1 MIIFH
6 LRGNSM
12 ASKPIVAIMYDFDKT
27 LSTTDMQNYSFIP
40 NLGMTPDEFWGETGK
55 FSAEEGVERILSYMF
70 MMIKKAKEK
79 GIKLTR
85 EYLRECGKKIQFF
98 PGVSTW
104 FKRINEYGASKGV
117 IVEHY
122 LVSSGT
128 IEIVEGCSIFQEFTK
143 AYGCE
148 FYYENNEPVWPKLA
162 INYTQKTQFF
172 FRIAKGA
179 IDVTNDNAV
188 NEKNLKLRIPYRNI
202 VYMGDGMTDIA
213 CMTLVKKNGGRS
225 IAVYP
230 EKESEKVK
238 QIYLDGRCSFYC
250 QADYSSGSNMEKMMR
265 LIIDSAAIQDEI
277 EKKIQMLE
285 KK

>member
-1 MIIFH
+1 
-6 LRGNSM
+6 M
-12 ASKPIVAIMYDFDKT
+12 AKPIVAIMYDFDKT

-40 NLGMTPDEFWGETGK
+40 NLGMTPEEFWGETGK
-55 FSAEEGVERILSYMF
+55 FTESQGVERILSYMY
-70 MMIKKAKEK
+70 MMIKQAKAKN
-79 GIKLTR
+79 IKITR
-85 EYLRECGKKIQFF
+85 EYLRECGKKIQFY
-98 PGVSTW
+98 PGVTTW
-104 FKRINEYGASKGV
+104 FKRINEYAEKKGV

-128 IEIVEGCSIFQEFTK
+128 IEIVEGCSIYPEFTK

-148 FYYENNEPVWPKLA
+148 YYYENDEPVWPKLA

-179 IDVTNDNAV
+179 VDVTNDNAV

-213 CMTLVKKNGGRS
+213 CMTLVKKNGGTS

-230 EKESEKVK
+230 EQDWEKVK
-238 QIYLDGRCSFYC
+238 QIYNDGRLSYYC
-250 QADYSSGSNMEKMMR
+250 RADYSAGSQMEQMIK
-265 LIIDSAAIQDEI
+265 LIIDRSAVYDEI
-277 EKKIQMLE
+277 ERKITTLE